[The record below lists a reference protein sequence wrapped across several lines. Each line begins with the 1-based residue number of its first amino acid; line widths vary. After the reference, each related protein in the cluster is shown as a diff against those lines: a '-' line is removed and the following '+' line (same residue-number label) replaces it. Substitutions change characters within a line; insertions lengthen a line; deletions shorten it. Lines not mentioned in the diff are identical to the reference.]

1 MNKIINTIKI
11 AFLVIGAVIGA
22 GFITGREIM
31 RFFYGSNRYIGAII
45 LFVLLFSVI
54 LFLLKLDNKNCE
66 NILKKSNFAIYIFN
80 VLIFASMLGAI
91 DSLGETLFGVKSN
104 FPLFSTILLI
114 LSTVTCLNG
123 MGKLADV
130 SSILIPILLI
140 VFVGAVLII
149 PNSQNNANTMNF
161 SKMSNIFLY
170 GTTNVFLVQPFLL
183 KIKEEKRTFSPI
195 GVALFSSLI
204 LVVLIF
210 MFLGVLSDDCLT
222 CDIPLIL
229 LIKGNIFLY
238 YLVSIIIFIAIFT
251 TVTAVQYPY
260 YVCFGQENAIFLI
273 VVSIIAFLISR
284 MGFFV
289 IVDKV
294 YPAIAV
300 FSCVYYFFVIGG
312 YLLTFL
318 LLRCN
323 HTSTRQA
330 RTKLRCS
337 PLRDRV

>member
-1 MNKIINTIKI
+1 MNKIINTLKI
-11 AFLVIGAVIGA
+11 AFSVIGAVIGA

-45 LFVLLFSVI
+45 LFALLFSVI
-54 LFLLKLDNKNCE
+54 LFLLKLNNKNCD
-66 NILKKSNFAIYIFN
+66 NILKRSNFAIYIFN
-80 VLIFASMLGAI
+80 VLILASMLGAT
-91 DSLGETLFGVKSN
+91 DSLGETLFGIKSN
-104 FPLFSTILLI
+104 FPLFSIILLS

-123 MGKLADV
+123 MSKLTDV
-130 SSILIPILLI
+130 SAILIPILLI
-140 VFVGAVLII
+140 IFIGVVLII
-149 PNSQNNANTMNF
+149 PNSQQDNNKMNF
-161 SKMSNIFLY
+161 WKLSDIFLY
-170 GTTNVFLVQPFLL
+170 GTMNVFLVQPFLL
-183 KIKEEKRTFSPI
+183 KIKEEKRTFSSI

-204 LVVLIF
+204 LVALIF
-210 MFLGVLSDDCLT
+210 MFLGVLSKDCLT

-229 LIKGNIFLY
+229 LVKGNVFLY

-251 TVTAVQYPY
+251 TVTAVQYPF

-273 VVSIIAFLISR
+273 AISIISFLISR
-284 MGFFV
+284 MGFYV

-300 FSCVYYFFVIGG
+300 FSGVYYFFVIGG

-323 HTSTRQA
+323 HTSKPPVC
-330 RTKLRCS
+330 TKLRCS